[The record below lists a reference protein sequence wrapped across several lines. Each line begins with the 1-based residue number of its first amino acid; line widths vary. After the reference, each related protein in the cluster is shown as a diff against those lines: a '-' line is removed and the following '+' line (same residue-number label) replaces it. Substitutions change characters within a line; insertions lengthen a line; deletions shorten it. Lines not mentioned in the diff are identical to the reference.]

1 MRSKVIEGGSRMS
14 GLSTTGLARAALR
27 GRVPACRA
35 PGSRGTRCLPVT
47 NGYAHRADHFLPT
60 AFRARRAATGC
71 DPVTS
76 GGVSRRS
83 GAGRGDPYV
92 GGSGTRV
99 GPGTGCREGAIMPAR
114 IRDAIAVGVLVAAG
128 FVALLAWHPLGRWV
142 ALGIA
147 LAGLLAAAVV
157 YRLRPSAFPLFGTRE
172 VLDES
177 DGAASTPRPAAAPP
191 GPSSTGSRSR
201 S

>member
-1 MRSKVIEGGSRMS
+1 
-14 GLSTTGLARAALR
+14 
-27 GRVPACRA
+27 
-35 PGSRGTRCLPVT
+35 
-47 NGYAHRADHFLPT
+47 
-60 AFRARRAATGC
+60 
-71 DPVTS
+71 
-76 GGVSRRS
+76 
-83 GAGRGDPYV
+83 
-92 GGSGTRV
+92 
-99 GPGTGCREGAIMPAR
+99 MPAR

-177 DGAASTPRPAAAPP
+177 DGATSTPRPAAAPP